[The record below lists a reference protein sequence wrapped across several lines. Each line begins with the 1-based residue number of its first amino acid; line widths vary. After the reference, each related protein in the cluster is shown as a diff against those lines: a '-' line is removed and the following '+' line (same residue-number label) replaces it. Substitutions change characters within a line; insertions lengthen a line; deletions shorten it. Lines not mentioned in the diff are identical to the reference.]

1 MKDTFIPRHYER
13 LSHDHPKFM
22 AALDSVALA
31 ARDIGPLEE
40 KTIQLVQ
47 LGAAA
52 ALGSETSVAS
62 HARRA
67 ARAGATPAEVSQAIL
82 ALTTTIGFPAVAAAL
97 KWAEKYWDEY

>member
-1 MKDTFIPRHYER
+1 MRDDSLPRHYER
-13 LSHDHPKFM
+13 LARNYPRFM
-22 AALDSVALA
+22 SALDDVAVASREL
-31 ARDIGPLEE
+31 GPLEE

-52 ALGSETSVAS
+52 ALGAETSVSS

-67 ARAGATPAEVSQAIL
+67 ARAGATPGEISQALL

-97 KWAEKYWDEY
+97 KWAEKYLDE

>member
-1 MKDTFIPRHYER
+1 MMDESIPRHYER
-13 LSHDHPKFM
+13 LARNYPRFM
-22 AALDSVALA
+22 EALDGVAVVTREL
-31 ARDIGPLEE
+31 GPLEE

-52 ALGSETSVAS
+52 ALGAETTVAS

-67 ARAGATPAEVSQAIL
+67 SRAGATPAEISQTLL

-97 KWAEKYWDEY
+97 KWAEKYLDE